1 MRTDILADLRDV
13 CDLLCDPHQ
22 IREPR
27 WTWDANRNKKPL
39 PDHVVVL
46 PGLLGQLADIVYPGS
61 PPDNGSGPTARPV
74 PGSRP
79 PLRTDAMSALFA
91 IHCAVARWHMSYCL
105 TTRDTLESSV
115 RQLLG
120 RVAQED
126 SDTQAAL
133 LTEMR
138 SWQRQAEI
146 ICGWRQPD
154 PQLQVPCPVE
164 GCGERRLRVN
174 LTDRSARCE
183 ACGARW
189 GEQEDEWTGSIGV
202 LAGHIAAYQKLS
214 KKAADGARL
223 VERERKQARSGR
235 VQPAV

>member
-1 MRTDILADLRDV
+1 MSVDTLSELRDV
-13 CDLLCDPHQ
+13 CDALCDPRQ
-22 IREPR
+22 FREPR

-46 PGLLGQLADIVYPGS
+46 PGLLVQLHEVVYPGS
-61 PPDNGSGPTARPV
+61 APESNGGSRPV
-74 PGSRP
+74 PSSRP

-120 RVAQED
+120 RVSTED

-146 ICGWRQPD
+146 ICGWREPD

-164 GCGERRLRVN
+164 GCGERRLRVAM
-174 LTDRSARCE
+174 TDLKARCE

-189 GEQEDEWTGSIGV
+189 AEQEDEWTGSISI
-202 LAGHIAAYQKLS
+202 LAGHIAAFQKTS
-214 KKAADGARL
+214 KAGADRVRAEERAKKAA
-223 VERERKQARSGR
+223 RSGK
-235 VQPAV
+235 AA